1 MENELK
7 LVGGAM
13 VTLSLATCAMI
24 VVPFLQLKDVPAP
37 RELAPYSGA
46 QLRGREVY
54 IANGCIACHTQ
65 QPSSTGAGVAD
76 AQRGW
81 GRPSVAADYHYDAP
95 PLLGTMRTG
104 PDLFNIG
111 VRQPSA
117 DWHLGHLYQP
127 RAYVPDSIMPSYRF
141 LFEARNEGEVGK
153 EDRVVSLPPGV
164 APAGKVIV
172 ATPQAIDLV
181 AYLTGL
187 RHTYPVLTPTEA
199 GVAAALDLAGKAG
212 DGGAAHVS
220 TIAATGK

>member
-37 RELAPYSGA
+37 EELAPYSSA

-65 QPSSTGAGVAD
+65 QPSSTGAGIAD

-81 GRPSVAADYHYDAP
+81 GRPSVAADYHYDSP

-141 LFEARNEGEVGK
+141 LFEAKPEDRVGK

-164 APAGKVIV
+164 APVGKVIV
-172 ATPQAIDLV
+172 ATPQAVDLV

-187 RHTYPVLTPTEA
+187 KHTYPVLTPTEA
-199 GVAAALDLAGKAG
+199 SVAAALDLAGQPGKPGEA
-212 DGGAAHVS
+212 DS
-220 TIAATGK
+220 TISAAGK